1 MRTNRIF
8 LKILLPFLC
17 SLLITIVIL
26 TSFAVSQ
33 QKKAI
38 SLQQEKKVRIFSES
52 LADSLIDPLLFR
64 LVDKLRQMVNNAKGM
79 SEDVVW
85 ISIVDTEGAC
95 IVSTDTEDEG
105 KKLTETNFDQQIL
118 NLSVATLH
126 EVPSKKDVFEAT
138 LPLKTDKK
146 NLGFLRMQFT
156 RSIIIKDT
164 NKLVVLNVIIAL
176 VSLCIGTLMYFFFTQ
191 RLIVNPVNSAKN
203 IGNLIASGD
212 LSHEV
217 TDISEDE
224 VGEVM
229 LTFNSISKGI
239 TSIVLKIRSSSN
251 NINQLA
257 QGLSTFVQEMTAFA
271 QEISTN
277 IEAIAKGVGVQA
289 ESAEETSVIMK
300 KMISSVKDVSEDV
313 RKGAETSEEAKKLA
327 QKGMEASH
335 QAIEKTIRIA
345 NVANQVSVV
354 VGKLG
359 ERSEEIGRIVEVIT
373 SIADQTNLLALNAAI
388 EAARAGD
395 AGRGFAVV
403 AEEVRKLAE
412 SSSKA
417 AEQIA
422 HLIGSIQGET
432 SNAVESVDTATKEV
446 EEGKALIEEVGIA
459 LDKILSATDNT
470 AQVVNNIA
478 IASKDQLTKAEAVH
492 TSVEGVTA
500 VAKDYVASS
509 NECSNSVKQMTSGME
524 EVAASAQKLTQVAS
538 VLQDLV
544 KEFTIKDDKDTTG

>member
-1 MRTNRIF
+1 MRANRIF
-8 LKILLPFLC
+8 IKILLPFLC
-17 SLLITIVIL
+17 SMLITIVIL
-26 TSFAVSQ
+26 TSFSVTQ

-38 SLQQEKKVRIFSES
+38 YLQQEKKVRIFTES

-64 LVDKLRQMVNNAKGM
+64 LVAKLRQMINNAKGM

-85 ISIVDTEGAC
+85 ISIVDSDGLC
-95 IVSTDTEDEG
+95 LVSTNPKDEG
-105 KKLTETNFDQQIL
+105 KSLTQTAFDKQVLALTTYSMQDVL
-118 NLSVATLH
+118 L
-126 EVPSKKDVFEAT
+126 KKDVLEAT
-138 LPLKTDKK
+138 MLLKTDKK
-146 NLGFLRMQFT
+146 NLGFLRVQFS
-156 RSIIIKDT
+156 RHIIIKDT
-164 NKLVVLNVIIAL
+164 NKLVFLNIVIAV
-176 VSLCIGTLMYFFFTQ
+176 VSLLVGTLMYFLFTQ
-191 RLIVNPVNSAKN
+191 RLIVKPVNSAKN

-212 LSHEV
+212 LSQEV
-217 TDISEDE
+217 TDISSDE
-224 VGEVM
+224 VGEVL

-251 NINQLA
+251 SINQLA
-257 QGLSTFVQEMTAFA
+257 MGLSTFVQEMTAFA

-277 IEAIAKGVGVQA
+277 IEAIAKGVGIQA
-289 ESAEETSVIMK
+289 ESAEETSAIMK
-300 KMISSVKDVSEDV
+300 KMITSVKDVAADV
-313 RKGAETSEEAKKLA
+313 RKGADTSEEAKTLA
-327 QKGMEASH
+327 KKGMEAAH
-335 QAIEKTIRIA
+335 QAVEKTVRIA
-345 NVANQVSVV
+345 NVSNDVSVV

-422 HLIGSIQGET
+422 SLIGSIQSET
-432 SNAVESVDTATKEV
+432 SNAVNSVDTATNEI
-446 EEGKALIEEVGIA
+446 EEGKTLIEGVGTS

-470 AQVVNNIA
+470 ASVVNNIA
-478 IASKDQLTKAEAVH
+478 IASKDQLSKAEAVH
-492 TSVEGVTA
+492 KSVEGVTA

-524 EVAASAQKLTQVAS
+524 EVAASAQKLTQVAA

-544 KEFTIKDDKDTTG
+544 KEFTIIENNEEA

>member
-1 MRTNRIF
+1 MRINRIF
-8 LKILLPFLC
+8 VKILLPFLC
-17 SLLITIVIL
+17 GLLITIVIL
-26 TSFAVSQ
+26 TSFSVSQ
-33 QKKAI
+33 QKRAI
-38 SLQQEKKVRIFSES
+38 FLQQEKKVRIFSES
-52 LADSLIDPLLFR
+52 LADSLLDPLQFR
-64 LVDKLRQMVNNAKGM
+64 LIDKLRQMVNNAKGM
-79 SEDVVW
+79 SNDLVW
-85 ISIVDTEGAC
+85 ISIVDTDGVC
-95 IVSTDTEDEG
+95 LVSTDPEDEG
-105 KKLTETNFDQQIL
+105 KSLTKTAFDKKIL
-118 NLSVATLH
+118 NLTAAALH
-126 EVPSKKDVFEAT
+126 DVPSKKDVSEVT
-138 LPLKTDKK
+138 LPLKTPEK

-164 NKLVVLNVIIAL
+164 NKLVVLNIIIAL
-176 VSLCIGTLMYFFFTQ
+176 AALCIGTLMYFYFTQ
-191 RLIVNPVNSAKN
+191 RLIVKPVNSAKN

-212 LSHEV
+212 LSRQV
-217 TDISEDE
+217 TDISNDE
-224 VGEVM
+224 IGEVL
-229 LTFNSISKGI
+229 LTFNSISRGI

-277 IEAIAKGVGVQA
+277 IEAIAKGVSDQA
-289 ESAEETSVIMK
+289 ESAEETSAIMK
-300 KMISSVKDVSEDV
+300 RMITSVNDVSEDV

-327 QKGMEASH
+327 QKGMDASH

-345 NVANQVSVV
+345 DVANQVSFV

-422 HLIGSIQGET
+422 HLIGAIQGET
-432 SNAVESVDTATKEV
+432 TNAVASVDTATKEV
-446 EEGKALIEEVGIA
+446 EEGKALIEEVGVA
-459 LDKILSATDNT
+459 LDKILNATDNT
-470 AQVVNNIA
+470 AKVVNNIA
-478 IASKDQLTKAEAVH
+478 IASKDQLSNAEAVH
-492 TSVEGVTA
+492 TSVAGITA

-509 NECSNSVKQMTSGME
+509 TECSNSVKQMTAGME

-544 KEFTIKDDKDTTG
+544 KQFTIEEDKKTIG